1 MIYFILFLYE
11 AVICYV
17 YDKKQYNQKKTMEV
31 SHYKLR
37 ISIKKGLISLAIIAP
52 LWFVMGLRY
61 YIGTDYVTYEHMFKS
76 ITTYHRNRYHTELG
90 YYSLNRLAG
99 LFTQNPQIIFFMVAF
114 LIIFFL
120 FKGIEKNDGSMYY
133 GVLACMGLAYYFYA
147 MNIQRQY
154 IAIMIMLYAFR
165 FLEQKQLKEYAIFV
179 IIAMSFHMSAI
190 IWIPVYF
197 MINYIPTKAFY
208 IGTLIGAILINRF
221 SALVLRLLVNIDFYS
236 GQIMNNRRFFQE
248 NFQWTKVLIF
258 GAILFCRIL
267 FRDREAEEM
276 EKIDL
281 KYKPVWLAFLIYSFL
296 YIYGSAGARIAMYL
310 SITCLL
316 IIPEIIECFDVRTKK
331 WLRFLATL
339 VLMVSMYIM
348 ITSEGNA
355 IHSYLPYRYR
365 MLWE

>member
-1 MIYFILFLYE
+1 MIYFILFLFE
-11 AVICYV
+11 AVICYF
-17 YDKKQYNQKKTMEV
+17 YDNRQYNQKKAIEV
-31 SHYKLR
+31 SQYRLK
-37 ISIKKGLISLAIIAP
+37 ISIKKGLISLAIIVP
-52 LWFVMGLRY
+52 LWFVMGFRY
-61 YIGTDYVTYEHMFKS
+61 YIGTDYVTYERMFKS
-76 ITTYHRNRYHTELG
+76 ITTYNKNRYHTELG
-90 YYSLNRLAG
+90 YYFLNRFAG
-99 LFTQNPQIIFFMVAF
+99 IITKNPQIIFFLVAF

-133 GVLACMGLAYYFYA
+133 GVLGCMGLAYYFYA

-154 IAIMIMLYAFR
+154 IAIMIMLYAFY
-165 FLEQKQLKEYAIFV
+165 FLEQKRLKEYIVFV
-179 IIAMSFHMSAI
+179 VIAMSFHMSAI

-208 IGTLIGAILINRF
+208 ISTLIGAILINRF
-221 SALVLRLLVNIDFYS
+221 SALALKLLINIDFYS

-248 NFQWTKVLIF
+248 NFQWTKVIIF
-258 GAILFCRIL
+258 GAILFCRIF
-267 FRDREAEEM
+267 FRDQTPEKM

-281 KYKPVWLAFLIYSFL
+281 KYKSVWLAFLIYSFL

-310 SITCLL
+310 SIICLL
-316 IIPEIIECFDVRTKK
+316 IIPEIIECFNTRTKK
-331 WLRFLATL
+331 WVRFLATL

>member
-1 MIYFILFLYE
+1 MLFR
-11 AVICYV
+11 
-17 YDKKQYNQKKTMEV
+17 
-31 SHYKLR
+31 S
-37 ISIKKGLISLAIIAP
+37 
-52 LWFVMGLRY
+52 
-61 YIGTDYVTYEHMFKS
+61 DYVTYERMFKS

-90 YYSLNRLAG
+90 YYSLNRFAG
-99 LFTQNPQIIFFMVAF
+99 LITKNPQIIFFMVAF

-154 IAIMIMLYAFR
+154 IAIMIMLYAFY
-165 FLEQKQLKEYAIFV
+165 FLEQKRLKEYAIFV
-179 IIAMSFHMSAI
+179 VIAMSFHMSAI

-197 MINYIPTKAFY
+197 MINYIPTKVFY

-267 FRDREAEEM
+267 FQNREPEEM

-281 KYKPVWLAFLIYSFL
+281 KYKSVWLAFLIYSFL

-316 IIPEIIECFDVRTKK
+316 IIPEIIGCFDARATK
-331 WLRFLATL
+331 WLRVLTTL
-339 VLMVSMYIM
+339 VLIVSMYIM
-348 ITSEGNA
+348 ITSEGNI